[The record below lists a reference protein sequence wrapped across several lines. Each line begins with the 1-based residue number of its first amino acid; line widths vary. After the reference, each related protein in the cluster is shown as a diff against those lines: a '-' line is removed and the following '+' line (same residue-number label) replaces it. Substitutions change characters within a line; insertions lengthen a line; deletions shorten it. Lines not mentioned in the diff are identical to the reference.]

1 VDQYVG
7 LDVSLTQT
15 SLCVVDSSGKTLW
28 QGKCGSSPEAIAAT
42 VRARAPEATR
52 IGFESGPLST
62 WHWHELKKLGLPVIC
77 LDARHAKAALSLQL
91 NKSDRND
98 ASGLAQ
104 IVRTGWYREVAV
116 KSLDGQLIRSL
127 ITTRAQLVRMRVDLA
142 NQIRGILKP
151 FGLVA
156 GKGGGQPFVDR
167 VRTLVTGGPLEDVA
181 EALLSAWQVV
191 SKQIALLSRRLI
203 LMARQDP
210 VVRRLMTAPGVGTVI
225 ALTFVSIIDDPKRF
239 TKSRN
244 VGAYLG
250 LTPRRYQSGEV
261 DRSGRISKC
270 GDALMRAYLFE
281 AAGIVLNRVSRWSA
295 LKAWGTR
302 LVKKIGG
309 KKATVA
315 VARKLA
321 VILHR
326 MWRDASTF
334 RWASKEGQAA

>member
-1 VDQYVG
+1 MEQFVG
-7 LDVSLTQT
+7 LDVSLAET
-15 SLCVVDSSGKTLW
+15 SLCVVDSHGATLW

-42 VRARAPEATR
+42 VRARAPKVAR
-52 IGFESGPLST
+52 IGFESGPLSS

-98 ASGLAQ
+98 ALGLAQ

-116 KSLDGQLIRSL
+116 KSLDSQLIRSL
-127 ITTRAQLVRMRVDLA
+127 ITTRAQLVRMRVDLG
-142 NQIRGILKP
+142 NQIRGVLKP

-156 GKGGGQPFVDR
+156 GKGSGQPFVDR
-167 VRTLVTGGPLEDVA
+167 VRTLVAGGPLEDVA
-181 EALLSAWQVV
+181 EALLSAWQAVGR
-191 SKQIALLSRRLI
+191 QITVLSRRLI
-203 LMARQDP
+203 LMARRDTA
-210 VVRRLMTAPGVGTVI
+210 VRRLMTAPGVGTI
-225 ALTFVSIIDDPKRF
+225 TALTFVSIIDDPGRF
-239 TKSRN
+239 AKSRN
-244 VGAYLG
+244 VAAYLG

-302 LVKKIGG
+302 LIKKIGS

-326 MWRDASTF
+326 MWRDTSTF
-334 RWASKEGQAA
+334 RWASKEGRAA